1 MITSAA
7 AAGAYAGAPPHFT
20 EITLSAAAVSLTLA
34 LLLCWRPLGRLN
46 FLVPWLCLIGG
57 IGLAAAF
64 LRQWAHDLSGFG
76 ATVPYI
82 GLAVPV
88 VAAVVLFFIVG
99 YDLWPGHSTN
109 KTTYISAV
117 LLPAFAPELGGMVGS
132 LLGTFLSWVAIVGA
146 TALGRLFG
154 V

>member
-1 MITSAA
+1 MTTSAA
-7 AAGAYAGAPPHFT
+7 AATVHAGVPPHFT
-20 EITLSAAAVSLTLA
+20 EITVSAAVVSLTMA

-64 LRQWAHDLSGFG
+64 LRQWAHSLSGLG
-76 ATVPYI
+76 ATLPYV
-82 GLAVPV
+82 GVAAPV
-88 VAAVVLFFIVG
+88 VVAVVLFFIVG

-109 KTTYISAV
+109 RTTYMSAV
-117 LLPAFAPELGGMVGS
+117 LLPAFAPELGGAAGS
-132 LLGTFLSWVAIVGA
+132 TLATFLGWVAVAGA
-146 TALGRLFG
+146 TTLGRLFG